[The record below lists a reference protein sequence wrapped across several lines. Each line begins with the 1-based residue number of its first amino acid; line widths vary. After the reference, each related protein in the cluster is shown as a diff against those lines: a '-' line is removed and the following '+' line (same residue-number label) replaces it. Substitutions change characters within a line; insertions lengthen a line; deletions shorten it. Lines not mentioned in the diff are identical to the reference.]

1 MRRRRFSHWASAN
14 YGNKVTTLTNSRV
27 DEINAAFIFARP
39 DFGPVAHRIIVK
51 EVSQTPPP
59 PPIISVTHVRADEN
73 ER

>member
-1 MRRRRFSHWASAN
+1 MRSGLIDTALVVAWS
-14 YGNKVTTLTNSRV
+14 
-27 DEINAAFIFARP
+27 

-59 PPIISVTHVRADEN
+59 PLIISVTHVSADEN

>member
-1 MRRRRFSHWASAN
+1 MPLQSLAAAADCSA
-14 YGNKVTTLTNSRV
+14 
-27 DEINAAFIFARP
+27 
-39 DFGPVAHRIIVK
+39 PVAHRIIVK

>member
-1 MRRRRFSHWASAN
+1 VAHPIALLIALGSPYHTATERQRI
-14 YGNKVTTLTNSRV
+14 GNQI
-27 DEINAAFIFARP
+27 DAAFIFAGS
-39 DFGPVAHRIIVK
+39 DFGQVAHRIIVK

>member
-1 MRRRRFSHWASAN
+1 LERI
-14 YGNKVTTLTNSRV
+14 LP
-27 DEINAAFIFARP
+27 E

-59 PPIISVTHVRADEN
+59 LPIISVTHVRADEN

>member
-1 MRRRRFSHWASAN
+1 LRCSLRPARRTTAEWQRV
-14 YGNKVTTLTNSRV
+14 GNQIDAT
-27 DEINAAFIFARP
+27 FIFAGA

-51 EVSQTPPP
+51 EVSQMPPP

>member
-1 MRRRRFSHWASAN
+1 MALRATHEEALRILISI
-14 YGNKVTTLTNSRV
+14 GN
-27 DEINAAFIFARP
+27 EIDAAFIFAGS

-59 PPIISVTHVRADEN
+59 PPISSVTHVRADEN

>member
-1 MRRRRFSHWASAN
+1 LLTAFGSPYHNRPNGSAS
-14 YGNKVTTLTNSRV
+14 
-27 DEINAAFIFARP
+27 EIRSTPRLFFAGS

>member
-1 MRRRRFSHWASAN
+1 VT
-14 YGNKVTTLTNSRV
+14 YDVNKLTSRLDRCRV
-27 DEINAAFIFARP
+27 YFAGP
-39 DFGPVAHRIIVK
+39 DFGAVAHRIIVK